1 MKPGRLGKNLNQR
14 RRDSMNE
21 KTYQDKPLP
30 SVELSLKFM
39 SWDVKKQLEQTGKI
53 VGQLEDLNNNFKI
66 LIGILRTNSSPNGSP
81 PF

>member
-1 MKPGRLGKNLNQR
+1 
-14 RRDSMNE
+14 MNE
-21 KTYQDKPLP
+21 KNYQDKPLP
-30 SVELSLKFM
+30 SIELSLKFM

-66 LIGILRTNSSPNGSP
+66 LIGILRTQSSPNGSP